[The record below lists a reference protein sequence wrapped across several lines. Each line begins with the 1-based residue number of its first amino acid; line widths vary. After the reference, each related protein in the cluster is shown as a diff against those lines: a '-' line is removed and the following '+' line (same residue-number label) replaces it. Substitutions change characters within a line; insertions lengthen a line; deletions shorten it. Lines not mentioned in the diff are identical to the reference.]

1 MALLCAS
8 CSRVLPGGE
17 SACPSCGGVQ
27 IYCGD
32 CRQWLSPGEAS
43 CANCSRA
50 ELVPVRPVGGD
61 VSSLPMVPVA
71 LPVVPPVVERYSAG
85 RFGVDAQ
92 VTMPAGD
99 VAALNELAALVT
111 VLHQVASHV
120 GQLRIPS
127 DHTRKLMRDMRVL
140 AADAQEEIEM
150 RRGSGG

>member
-1 MALLCAS
+1 
-8 CSRVLPGGE
+8 
-17 SACPSCGGVQ
+17 VQ

-32 CRQWLSPGEAS
+32 CRQWLSPGEIS
-43 CANCSRA
+43 CGNCARA
-50 ELVPVRPVGGD
+50 ELVPARPAGAEVL
-61 VSSLPMVPVA
+61 SMVPLA
-71 LPVVPPVVERYSAG
+71 LPVVPPVLERYSAG

-92 VTMPAGD
+92 VTVPAGD

-120 GQLRIPS
+120 GQLRVSS

>member
-8 CSRVLPGGE
+8 CGRVLPGGE
-17 SACPSCGGVQ
+17 SSCPSCGGVQ

-43 CANCSRA
+43 CGNCARA
-50 ELVPVRPVGGD
+50 ELVPARQAGTEV
-61 VSSLPMVPVA
+61 LPMVPLA

-150 RRGSGG
+150 RRGFGG